1 MPYPNLGMEKKTGKY
16 AWAVLAAGIAAYDIL
31 GNDTL
36 TASFKR
42 GAENPRTR
50 PFVYGALGVTAAHLC
65 GVIPREIDPFY
76 MLIDNTPLR
85 ELEIDKGETI

>member
-1 MPYPNLGMEKKTGKY
+1 MERKTGKY
-16 AWAVLAAGIAAYDIL
+16 AWAAIGAFVAAYDLL

-42 GAENPRTR
+42 GAENSRTR

-76 MLIDNTPLR
+76 MVIDRTPLR
-85 ELEIDKGETI
+85 ELDIDKGEAPTLEL